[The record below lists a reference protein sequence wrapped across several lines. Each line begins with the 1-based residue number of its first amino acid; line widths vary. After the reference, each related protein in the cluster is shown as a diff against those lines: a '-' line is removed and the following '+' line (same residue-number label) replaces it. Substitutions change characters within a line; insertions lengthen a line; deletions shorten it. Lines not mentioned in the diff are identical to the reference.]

1 MIDEVALAGLEDEVA
16 AALRTGDISRLRVLG
31 WGEISLV
38 LGSPAAHPEWACK
51 RLPPFRSAADAG
63 RYAAIIVR
71 YIAELE
77 RSGVAV
83 APTEMR
89 QVVRDDGSAVLFCI
103 QPVLPA
109 ESLAVNVARDHP
121 EKAEGL
127 LGEIVATVFSV
138 VDAEMGLDAQ
148 LSNWATVDGRLTYF
162 DITTPMLRRADGT
175 TELDADVFLTSM
187 PWLLRA
193 PVRRFVVPD
202 ILARYHGQRTVVLD
216 LAANLL
222 KERLDALI
230 PAVLAA
236 TEGRVDPP
244 LTEAEV
250 RRDYRRDARTWSGL
264 QAIRRADRMWQT
276 KVRRRTYPFLL
287 PGHIER

>member
-1 MIDEVALAGLEDEVA
+1 MIDEVALADLEDEVD

-38 LGSPAAHPEWACK
+38 LGSPAADPKWACK
-51 RLPPFRSAADAG
+51 RLPPFGSAADAE

-77 RSGVAV
+77 RRGVAV

-89 QVVRDDGSAVLFCI
+89 QVVRDGGSTVLFCI
-103 QPVLPA
+103 QPVVRA
-109 ESLAVNVARDHP
+109 DSLAVNIARAHP
-121 EKAEGL
+121 EKADGL

-138 VDAEMGLDAQ
+138 VDAEVGLDAQ
-148 LSNWATVDGRLTYF
+148 LSNWSIVDGRLTYL
-162 DITTPMLRRADGT
+162 DITTPMMRRADGT
-175 TELDADVFLTSM
+175 TELDSKVFLTSM

-222 KERLDALI
+222 KERLDTLI

-236 TEGRVDPP
+236 AEGRVDPP

-250 RRDYRRDARTWSGL
+250 RRDYRRDARTWSWL
-264 QAIRRADRMWQT
+264 QTIRRADRMWQT

>member
-1 MIDEVALAGLEDEVA
+1 
-16 AALRTGDISRLRVLG
+16 
-31 WGEISLV
+31 
-38 LGSPAAHPEWACK
+38 
-51 RLPPFRSAADAG
+51 
-63 RYAAIIVR
+63 
-71 YIAELE
+71 
-77 RSGVAV
+77 
-83 APTEMR
+83 
-89 QVVRDDGSAVLFCI
+89 
-103 QPVLPA
+103 
-109 ESLAVNVARDHP
+109 
-121 EKAEGL
+121 
-127 LGEIVATVFSV
+127 
-138 VDAEMGLDAQ
+138 
-148 LSNWATVDGRLTYF
+148 
-162 DITTPMLRRADGT
+162 MLRRADGS
-175 TELDADVFLTSM
+175 TELDTDVFLTSM